1 MKRFGSCLYRNYNYT
16 LSKRYVS
23 MSKEFEIKSEI
34 LAYQNNLFD
43 KEQKR
48 QREAVGRIEKITVN
62 YNGPPENVVLS
73 MNKGIS
79 TPYHCAKH
87 ISEMLIKRSGLALI
101 DGIHLWDMHRP
112 LESDCEI
119 NFMHAQYLPD
129 PYHFNRAYWRSCSL
143 ILGAVITK
151 AFREDIL
158 PTLHSFPSPN
168 VKSGSFVYDV
178 ELSNL
183 PEWSPSDNELRILS
197 ANMVKLAQ
205 KSYQFDRLPVSEELA
220 LDIFQDNKFK
230 KEQIPNIVQQSVDK
244 KVILYRIG
252 DHIDISR
259 GPMLGNT
266 DLLGRCTIAAV
277 HRLETKDG
285 NLYRFQGVSLPKN
298 IMLNHFAY
306 SILEQRAKK
315 INAARLPD
323 QYLND
328 LNDTFVP
335 QFVAEETIA

>member
-1 MKRFGSCLYRNYNYT
+1 MKRFGNCVYNKYSCT

-23 MSKEFEIKSEI
+23 TSKKNVELKNEIV
-34 LAYQNNLFD
+34 AYQNNLFD
-43 KEQKR
+43 QEQRR
-48 QREAVGRIEKITVN
+48 QKEAVGRIEKIVVK
-62 YNGPPENVVLS
+62 YNGVPENVTLS

-87 ISEMLIKRSGLALI
+87 ISEMLVQRSGLALI
-101 DGIHLWDMHRP
+101 DDTHLWDMHRP

-143 ILGAVITK
+143 ILGAVISK
-151 AFREDIL
+151 AFKDNIQ

-183 PEWSPSDNELRILS
+183 PEWTPTENELRILS
-197 ANMVKLAQ
+197 ASMVKFAQ
-205 KSYQFDRLPVSEELA
+205 KSHEFSRLAVSEKLA
-220 LDIFQDNKFK
+220 LDIFQANKFK
-230 KEQIPNIVQQSVDK
+230 KEQIPNISQQSIDK

-252 DHIDISR
+252 DHIDISK
-259 GPMLGNT
+259 GPMIGNT
-266 DLLGRCTIAAV
+266 DLLGRCTITAV
-277 HRLETKDG
+277 HRLDTKDG
-285 NLYRFQGVSLPKN
+285 HLFRFQGISLPKS

-306 SILEQRAKK
+306 SLLEQRAKK
-315 INAARLPD
+315 LNAARLPD
-323 QYLND
+323 QAQ
-328 LNDTFVP
+328 NDTYVP
-335 QFVAEETIA
+335 QFAPEETIV